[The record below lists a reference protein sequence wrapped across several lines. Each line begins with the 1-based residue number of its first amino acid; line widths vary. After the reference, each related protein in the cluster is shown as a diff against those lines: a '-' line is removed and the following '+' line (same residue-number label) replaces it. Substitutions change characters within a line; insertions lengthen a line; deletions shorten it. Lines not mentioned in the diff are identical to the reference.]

1 MKIISKLLGE
11 QDGGDDRTPVSSRYR
26 CVLIRV
32 ECDSACRAALAVAG
46 RKFLVNEIP
55 QLPLPDCDNPN
66 CFCSY
71 ELQEDRRSARRR
83 AADTGMEG
91 AGAVLL
97 GHGRATRNRVR

>member
-11 QDGGDDRTPVSSRYR
+11 QNGGDDKTPETSRYR

-32 ECDSACRAALAVAG
+32 EADCACRAALAVAG
-46 RKFLVNEIP
+46 KKFLVDEIP
-55 QLPLPDCDNPN
+55 PLPLPDCDKKN

-83 AADTGMEG
+83 EADAGMK
-91 AGAVLL
+91 GAVPQES
-97 GHGRATRNRVR
+97 